1 MQADL
6 IISLCIFN
14 LALHSVMNFVALDEA
29 FTPHS
34 AQRFHMKKLTK
45 KEAGQVLS
53 AWTALEVLSPQVFN
67 KPEDLAGGQS
77 HLIAMLDDEQL
88 PWERLEKN
96 NFPNAKLYYQII
108 IGSIDLQKATSAL
121 IQTYQ
126 DAVEELPIVTGKA
139 ILGIIIV
146 DERGCLIKDDTPLT
160 ASSFAWG
167 LPQALKG
174 DLKKLSNWPSVSQK
188 TGDAFDAEFK
198 QKDAEGQQVPVSRDF
213 IAEALQFL
221 VARFEIPEEMVIEES
236 FAIRSYESLK
246 KESSPSPLLLNSF
259 YLDDLAEA
267 RDHIESGDAPNN
279 LLQYLGMKPPA
290 ERHHVLDNKAML
302 EDMVAPSQISPAR
315 WPVVGDNPLVLLQ
328 QAAVNLTLSELK
340 EEGILAINGPPGT
353 GKTTLLR
360 DIVASIVCQKAKAMA
375 AFDDPAKAFKYTD
388 HRIKA
393 GNAWLYLYEI
403 DESLKGFEVLIAS
416 SNNKAVENI
425 SAELPS
431 VTAISAKA
439 KDVAYFS
446 ALSDELLGCE
456 TWGLISAVLGNQSNR
471 NKFRQKFWWD
481 GDVGFATYLAQACGV
496 PQIYEVRDQISGQ
509 ILEART
515 PRIVEENDPPENQH
529 EALDRWIEA
538 RSRFESVL
546 KKCTDRLAE
555 LEEVRALVQSAEAS
569 SAGKEAELK
578 VMLEKLSA
586 RLGSHFV
593 DQSLFLKSHQE
604 MNLVSPWC
612 DAEMQALRDD
622 VFFES
627 LRLAKAF
634 IDAAAKPLRHN
645 LGILMQHFG
654 KQVIAPDST
663 VLERM
668 PDLWSSFFLVVPS
681 ISTTF
686 ASASRML
693 THLPTS
699 SLGWLLVDEAGQA
712 LPQAAIGAIL
722 KTKRALVTGDPL
734 QIEPV
739 VVLPHKL
746 TEKICAQFKVTA
758 DRFNAPK
765 ASVQTLADDVSPYFS
780 EFHGK
785 YGTRTVGFPL
795 LVHRRC
801 AEPMF
806 SIANIIAYERLMVQE
821 KTEERS
827 SIRDCLGPS
836 VWFHTETLLEPQDKW
851 SSDEGE
857 RVLALLH
864 RLREAGV
871 APDLYIL
878 TPFNIVAKNL
888 RRIVRSSGILEGWVD
903 VESYRWIA
911 ERIGTV
917 HTAQGREAEAVILVL
932 GAPFFKQ
939 KGARLWAGRTP
950 NLLNVAI
957 TRAKEAFY
965 VIGNKDLWRKAG
977 VFQELH
983 DRIQHDVSGA
993 VKMEPASLEAA
1004 KAIMERRAGKRVVV

>member
-1 MQADL
+1 L
-6 IISLCIFN
+6 P
-14 LALHSVMNFVALDEA
+14 LHSGLNFVALNKD
-29 FTPHS
+29 FITHS
-34 AQRFHMKKLTK
+34 AQRYKMKKLTK
-45 KEAGQVLS
+45 TEAGQVLS
-53 AWTALEVLSPQVFN
+53 AWTALEVLSPQAFV

-77 HLIAMLDDEQL
+77 HLYASLDEDQL
-88 PWERLEKN
+88 PWQNLQKN

-108 IGSIDLQKATSAL
+108 LGSIDLQKATSAL

-126 DAVEELPIVTGKA
+126 DAAQELPIVSGKA
-139 ILGIIIV
+139 ILGLIIV
-146 DERGCLIKDDTPLT
+146 DERGCLIRDDTALT

-167 LPQALKG
+167 LPQALDG
-174 DLKKLSNWPSVSQK
+174 QLKKLYNWPSVSQK
-188 TGDAFDAEFK
+188 TSDAFDAEFK
-198 QKDAEGQQVPVSRDF
+198 KKDADGGYAPVTRELLS
-213 IAEALQFL
+213 EALAFL
-221 VARFEIPEEMVIEES
+221 VDRFAIPKEMVIEET

-246 KESSPSPLLLNSF
+246 RETSPSPLLLNSF
-259 YLDDLAEA
+259 YMDDLAEA
-267 RDHIESGDAPNN
+267 RDYIESGDAPHN

-290 ERHHVLDNKAML
+290 ERHHVLENKAML
-302 EDMVAPSQISPAR
+302 EEMVAPSRISPAR
-315 WPVVGDNPLVLLQ
+315 WPAFGENPLFFLQ

-360 DIVASIVCQKAKAMA
+360 DIVASLVCEKAKAMA
-375 AFDDPAKAFKYTD
+375 KFDDPSKAFKYTD

-393 GNAWLYLYEI
+393 GNAWLYLYEL
-403 DESLKGFEVLIAS
+403 DESLKGFEILIAS

-431 VTAISAKA
+431 VTAISEKA
-439 KDVAYFS
+439 KEVNYFS
-446 ALSDELLGCE
+446 ALSDGLLGCE
-456 TWGLISAVLGNQSNR
+456 TWGLISAVLGNASNR

-481 GDVGFATYLAQACGV
+481 GDVGFASYLAQACGV
-496 PQIYEVRDQISGQ
+496 PQIYEVRDQYSGQ
-509 ILEART
+509 IVESRT
-515 PRIVEENDPPENQH
+515 PQIVAENDPPENQH
-529 EALDRWIEA
+529 EALERWERA
-538 RSRFESVL
+538 RTRFEAVL
-546 KKCTDRLAE
+546 KKCTDSLAE
-555 LEEVRALVQSAEAS
+555 LEKMRLLVKE
-569 SAGKEAELK
+569 GKGAKTQLT
-578 VMLEKLSA
+578 KL
-586 RLGSHFV
+586 RQTLGTHFV
-593 DQSLFLKSHQE
+593 DEALFSKSHQE

-612 DAEMQALRDD
+612 NTEMQALRDD

-627 LRLAKAF
+627 IRLTKAF

-654 KQVIAPDST
+654 KQVIAPDSQ

-668 PDLWSSFFLVVPS
+668 PDLWSTFFLVVPS

-693 THLPTS
+693 THLPVS

-712 LPQAAIGAIL
+712 LPQAAVGAMM

-739 VVLPHKL
+739 VTLPQSL
-746 TEKICAQFKVTA
+746 TEKICAQFKVHV

-765 ASVQTLADDVSPYFS
+765 ASVQTLSDDASSYFS
-780 EFHGK
+780 EFHGR

-806 SIANIIAYERLMVQE
+806 SIANTIAYEGLMVQQ
-821 KTEERS
+821 KVPERS
-827 SIRDCLGPS
+827 PIRDCLGSS
-836 VWFHTETLLEPQDKW
+836 VWFHTETLLEPKDKW
-851 SSDEGE
+851 SSDEGD
-857 RVLALLH
+857 RVLSLLQ
-864 RLREAGV
+864 RLRDTGV
-871 APDLYIL
+871 SPDLYIL

-888 RRIVRSSGILEGWVD
+888 RRIVRASGILEGWIEM
-903 VESYRWIA
+903 ESYRWIS

-939 KGARLWAGRTP
+939 KGARKWAGMTP

-957 TRAKEAFY
+957 TRAQEVFY

-983 DRIQHDVSGA
+983 DRIPHDLSGVQRNEA
-993 VKMEPASLEAA
+993 GRLEAA
-1004 KAIMERRAGKRVVV
+1004 RMIMERRSSGKRAIV